1 MRAEQ
6 RASEDLAQTL
16 TVPGAM
22 LVADACVYEP
32 AHMEKIALKVLA
44 HEVRRL
50 REFEWKY
57 KDLQK

>member
-1 MRAEQ
+1 MTDSPTTDE
-6 RASEDLAQTL
+6 LVQTL

-22 LVADACVYEP
+22 LVADACVYDP

-50 REFEWKY
+50 REFEWMY
-57 KDLQK
+57 KELQS